1 MKETTTPTKLVDIYL
16 SSAIIRGS
24 LVTRHDRLSNHLN
37 LRSEDEV
44 ASLVEARVRDLDG
57 NPFEGGSGDFT
68 VYMGEILLVAD
79 LMPTGGS
86 RRSALDHPRLEKE
99 QRAVLLGVGPFWLRG
114 TAHLV
119 PGMELPNWALVKQN
133 FIPLTDAT
141 VVNQRESEPCTFLVN
156 RAKIGWLV
164 RAQSD

>member
-16 SSAIIRGS
+16 PSAIIRGS

-37 LRSEDEV
+37 LRSEDDV
-44 ASLVEARVRDLDG
+44 SSLVEARVRDLNGD
-57 NPFEGGSGDFT
+57 PLEGGSSNFT
-68 VYMGEILLVAD
+68 VYTGEILLVAD
-79 LMPTGGS
+79 LVPTIGI

-99 QRAVLLGVGPFWLRG
+99 SRAVLLGVGPFWLRG
-114 TAHLV
+114 TAHLT

-141 VVNQRESEPCTFLVN
+141 VLNQRESEPCTFLVN
-156 RAKIGWLV
+156 RVKISWLV
-164 RAQSD
+164 GAESE